1 MPITGDRVKGYSM
14 VDKLSAQHGDIAQAA
29 RIILR
34 RCLKGALGTIDRA
47 CGSPHV
53 SLVICATDPIGSPL
67 FLLSQLALHTQN
79 LTKSPQIGL
88 LLDDTDGL
96 DEPLTGGR
104 LSLTGQ
110 IAACDDDIC
119 RRRFLNRHESAAL
132 YADFGDFS
140 FYRMSIDHGH
150 FVGGFG
156 AIYDLSKN
164 DLLPGPS
171 GGAAIGT
178 HEADIIEHMN
188 SDHSDVV
195 SLIAEKLNGSER
207 GGWRLTGVDSEGCDL
222 MSGFRSVRQNFTF
235 PVNGPDDARRAFID
249 LAAMARKSA

>member
-1 MPITGDRVKGYSM
+1 MAITGNRVKGYSV
-14 VDKLSAQHGDIAQAA
+14 VDKLSRQNDDIAQTA
-29 RIILR
+29 RMILR
-34 RCLKGALGTIDRA
+34 RCPKGALGTIDHA

-53 SLVICATDPIGSPL
+53 SLVICATDPIGSPI
-67 FLLSQLALHTQN
+67 FLLSQLAQHTQN
-79 LTKSPQIGL
+79 LQENSKIGL

-110 IAACDDDIC
+110 IETCDDDMC
-119 RRRFLNRHESAAL
+119 RQRFLNRHQSAAL

-140 FYRMSIDHGH
+140 FYRMAIDHGH

-156 AIYDLSKN
+156 AIHDLSKD
-164 DLLPGPS
+164 DLLLDPTC
-171 GGAAIGT
+171 GT
-178 HEADIIEHMN
+178 AMDAHEAEIIAHMN
-188 SDHSDVV
+188 SDHCDVV
-195 SLIAEKLNGSER
+195 SLIAEKLNGADV
-207 GGWRLTGVDSEGCDL
+207 GGWRLTGVDREGCDL
-222 MSGFRSVRQNFTF
+222 MSGFRSVRQNFTL